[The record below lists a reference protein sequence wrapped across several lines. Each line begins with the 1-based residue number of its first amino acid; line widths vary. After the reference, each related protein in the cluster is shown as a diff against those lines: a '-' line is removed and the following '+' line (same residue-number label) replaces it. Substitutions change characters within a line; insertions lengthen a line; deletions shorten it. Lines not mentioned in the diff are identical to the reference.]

1 MKNAYKSLYFAS
13 AIIFLIVILG
23 GSVTKPVFNGFSEKS
38 LNTIGIKKS
47 SVDSVDNSIDEMLYK
62 VNRINLKIEKL
73 KNLFSDEKIDEEKY
87 SKVKNEIIF
96 RNVYTPVIEVLNT
109 TYRIVFFIISVV
121 VLFSA
126 VILQLIYRGTDLK
139 RRVAFLEEKVNQLVV
154 KN

>member
-1 MKNAYKSLYFAS
+1 MKNAYKSLYIAS

-23 GSVTKPVFNGFSEKS
+23 GSVTKPVFNGFSESS

-62 VNRINLKIEKL
+62 VNRVNLKIEKL

-87 SKVKNEIIF
+87 NKVKNGIIF
-96 RNVYTPVIEVLNT
+96 RNVYTPVVEVLNT

-126 VILQLIYRGTDLK
+126 VILHLIFRNTDLK
-139 RRVAFLEEKVNQLVV
+139 RRIAVLEEKVNQLVV
-154 KN
+154 NN